1 MVTPTLPIERISEAK
16 AHMENENFSD
26 FLQAL
31 RQRQTQ
37 AFDQLVELCGPD
49 LRALIRSWLG
59 DVQLRR
65 VADSVDIW
73 QSVLIKFDECV
84 RDGQFQAETLAQ
96 LQSYLRT
103 LARNTFLDFLRKEQ
117 AAKRHHTGTD
127 PRPGRLLSTGIADPG
142 SSPSEHVAYAE
153 LEQQFLAGLS
163 EECRQIYAR
172 RAQGWTWPQVA
183 AEMGGFPNS
192 WRVRFDRE
200 IERVV
205 REMGLQND

>member
-1 MVTPTLPIERISEAK
+1 
-16 AHMENENFSD
+16 MENENFSD

-84 RDGQFQAETLAQ
+84 RTGQFQAETFAQ

-103 LARNTFLDFLRKEQ
+103 LARNTFMDLLRKEQ
-117 AAKRHHTGTD
+117 AAKRHHAGTD
-127 PRPGRLLSTGIADPG
+127 PRRRRLESTGVADPG
-142 SSPSEHVAYAE
+142 SSPSEHVAYEE
-153 LEQQFLAGLS
+153 LEQQFLSGLS
-163 EECRQIYAR
+163 EHGRQIYAR
-172 RAQGWTWPQVA
+172 RAQGWTWPQIA

-205 REMGLQND
+205 REMGLEKQAGAEE